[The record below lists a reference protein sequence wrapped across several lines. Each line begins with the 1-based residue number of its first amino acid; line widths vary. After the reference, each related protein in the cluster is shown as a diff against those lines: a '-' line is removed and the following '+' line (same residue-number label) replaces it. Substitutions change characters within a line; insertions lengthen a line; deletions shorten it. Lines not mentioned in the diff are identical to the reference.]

1 MTFNEVVFT
10 YIDSR
15 LFGIIDTRMKKLID
29 MYEQEYFD
37 VEEMQQLLD
46 ITDEIIKNNDDK
58 EFLKYA
64 NEFRELVKYAVDNKC
79 VLGCLF

>member
-29 MYEQEYFD
+29 MYEEEYFD